1 MKEKFIKSTL
11 ILLIGG
17 LVTKVLSL
25 VIKITMTRLMGPKG
39 LSMYMLVLPTFS
51 LLINIGTFSLP
62 LALSKLISEDTR
74 NNKNLFFSVLPI
86 ILVINLSLIILIII
100 SAKYISTTLLK
111 NSDLYISILSMS
123 LVIPF
128 TTISSICRSYFF
140 GKEKMYPH
148 VISNIIENITRLI
161 LMIIGIPYFLKFS
174 LKITISFI
182 ILSNIISEVT
192 STLILILYLPKQIT
206 LKRED
211 FIPNKVYIKDTLK
224 ISVPNTMSR
233 LIGSIAYFLE
243 PIILIEFLS
252 KNYSLSYITTEYGV
266 IGGYVIPLILLPS
279 FFTLAISQALL
290 PLVSKEYTKNNLLYI
305 KRKIK
310 QTLILSLAM
319 GLIVTIPL
327 TLKPELFLNL
337 IYKTTIGSNYMKV
350 LAPICLLEYIQ
361 SPISFSLDAMGK
373 SKDNFITSI
382 ISISSRLLSL
392 IILSNFK
399 IGIYAYIIS
408 LSINIILTTLYP
420 YKKLKKYLKYT

>member
-1 MKEKFIKSTL
+1 MKEKFIKSTI

-39 LSMYMLVLPTFS
+39 LSQYMLVLPTFS
-51 LLINIGTFSLP
+51 LLINIGTFSIP
-62 LALSKLISEDTR
+62 LALSKLISEDNR
-74 NNKNLFFSVLPI
+74 NNKKLFFSVLPI
-86 ILVINLSLIILIII
+86 LLVINLSLILLIII
-100 SAKYISTTLLK
+100 SAKYISNNLLK
-111 NSDLYISILSMS
+111 NKDLYISILSMS

-140 GKEKMYPH
+140 GKERMFPH

-161 LMIIGIPYFLKFS
+161 LMIIGIPYFLKFN
-174 LKITISFI
+174 LKYTICYI
-182 ILSNIISEVT
+182 ILSNIISEIV
-192 STLILILYLPKQIT
+192 STLVLIFFLPKQIS
-206 LKRED
+206 LKKDD
-211 FIPNKVYIKDTLK
+211 FIPNKEYIKDTLK
-224 ISVPNTMSR
+224 ISVPNTLSR
-233 LIGSIAYFLE
+233 LIGSISYFLE
-243 PIILIEFLS
+243 PIILIKFLS

-266 IGGYVIPLILLPS
+266 IGGYIIPLILLPS

-290 PLVSKEYTKNNLLYI
+290 PLVSKEYTKNNLIYI

-310 QTLILSLAM
+310 QTLLITLAM

-327 TLKPELFLNL
+327 TLQPEFFLRI
-337 IYKTTIGSNYMKV
+337 IYKTTIGAQYMKI
-350 LAPICLLEYIQ
+350 LAPICIFEYIQ

-382 ISISSRLLSL
+382 ISIISRLISL

-399 IGIYAYIIS
+399 LGIYSYIIS
-408 LSINIILTTLYP
+408 LSINIVLTTLYP
-420 YKKLKKYLKYT
+420 YVKLKKYLNYT

>member
-243 PIILIEFLS
+243 PIILIKFLS

-290 PLVSKEYTKNNLLYI
+290 PLVSKEYAKNNLVYI

-327 TLKPELFLNL
+327 TLKPELFMKI
-337 IYKTTIGSNYMKV
+337 IYKTTIGSRYMKI

-373 SKDNFITSI
+373 SKDNFITSL
-382 ISISSRLLSL
+382 ISISSRLISL
-392 IILSNFK
+392 IILSNLK

-408 LSINIILTTLYP
+408 ISINIILTTLYP
-420 YKKLKKYLKYT
+420 YKKLKKYINNT

>member
-224 ISVPNTMSR
+224 ISVSNTMSR

-337 IYKTTIGSNYMKV
+337 IYKTTIGSNYMKI